1 MNPTTPEG
9 WLKPKIVQGHAQPV
23 KNVFY
28 KELVRNGSSTD
39 PQGSPRDRQFTL
51 LFIIRSCTCITGL
64 IKVFKLIAAP

>member
-9 WLKPKIVQGHAQPV
+9 WLKLKIVQGHAQPV

-39 PQGSPRDRQFTL
+39 PQGSLRDRQFTL
-51 LFIIRSCTCITGL
+51 LFIIRSCTCF
-64 IKVFKLIAAP
+64 IKVFKLTAAP